1 MEQEFVRHICRV
13 LERKLAKNCDLHF
26 NLGEGGLIRPKL
38 REFFWTR
45 TVDAMEWILKCAAGD
60 AVFDQE
66 IEHEIPILCRF
77 YNDFI
82 GEVQWS
88 EDDHTMMMV
97 LNKYNTIKT
106 GGYGNFA
113 RFLE

>member
-1 MEQEFVRHICRV
+1 MEQEFVGHICRV
-13 LERKLAKNCDLHF
+13 LERKLAKDCDLHF
-26 NLGEGGLIRPKL
+26 NFGEGGLIRPKL

-45 TVDAMEWILKCAAGD
+45 TVDAMEWILECAAGD

-66 IEHEIPILCRF
+66 IEDEIPILCRF

-82 GEVQWS
+82 GEVRWS
-88 EDDHTMMMV
+88 EHDHTMMMV